1 MIETIKYNG
10 KELVVR
16 GGAWLDIM
24 NSCFYSVIDKIK
36 GYDICQEN
44 KRDKPSCLFYLRLG
58 SITALPCVSI

>member
-1 MIETIKYNG
+1 MMNLTIETIKYNG

-24 NSCFYSVIDKIK
+24 NSCFYTVIDKIT

-44 KRDKPSCLFYLRLG
+44 GNNTIF
-58 SITALPCVSI
+58 ALPNLDND

>member
-1 MIETIKYNG
+1 MKGTVKTIKYNG

-24 NSCFYSVIDKIK
+24 NSCFYTVIDKIK

-44 KRDKPSCLFYLRLG
+44 GNNTVF
-58 SITALPCVSI
+58 ALPNRNND

>member
-1 MIETIKYNG
+1 MIEIIKYNG

-44 KRDKPSCLFYLRLG
+44 GNNTVF
-58 SITALPCVSI
+58 ALPNRNND